1 MNDYTT
7 DEELSNK
14 IKEWWVKNGIAVMMS
29 VTLAIGSFGG
39 FTYWSSMKNQ
49 KAENLSIN
57 YSQLLMAFNESRF
70 DDAESLANAIIE
82 FDKSSNYA
90 TLSKLLLAKIKFEGG
105 DTSYAKNLLNQV
117 VVEGEEMGLDVVAR
131 ERLAKI
137 LLQENNTEE
146 ARLVLLNSNI
156 KPSHRSLELL
166 GDIYQKQ
173 GDIKA
178 AGEAYKEALTNYQKT
193 EQDTRYLLL
202 KINMLENTKTKDI
215 K

>member
-14 IKEWWVKNGIAVMMS
+14 IKEWWSKNGIAVILS

-39 FTYWSSMKNQ
+39 FTYWSSIKNQ

-57 YSQLLMAFNESRF
+57 YSQLLMAFNESRL

-117 VVEGEEMGLDVVAR
+117 MIEGQEIDLDIIAR
-131 ERLAKI
+131 ERLARI
-137 LLQENNTEE
+137 LLQENNTED
-146 ARLVLLNSNI
+146 ARLVLLNSNL
-156 KPSHRSLELL
+156 KPSDRSLELL
-166 GDIYQKQ
+166 GDIYQEQ
-173 GDIKA
+173 GDLKA
-178 AGEAYKEALTNYQKT
+178 ASEAYMEALTNYKKND
-193 EQDTRYLLL
+193 QDTRYLLL
-202 KINMLENTKTKDI
+202 KINMLENTKIKDI

>member
-14 IKEWWVKNGIAVMMS
+14 IREWWGKNGIAVMLS

-57 YSQLLMAFNESRF
+57 YSQLLMAFNESRI

-82 FDKSSNYA
+82 FDNNSNYA
-90 TLSKLLLAKIKFEGG
+90 ILSKLLLAKIKFEGG
-105 DTSYAKNLLNQV
+105 DTSSAKNLLNQV
-117 VVEGEEMGLDVVAR
+117 IVEGEKIELNIIAR
-131 ERLAKI
+131 ERLARI
-137 LLQENNTEE
+137 LLQENNAED
-146 ARLVLLNSNI
+146 ARLVLLNSNP
-156 KPSHRSLELL
+156 KPSDSSLELL
-166 GDIYQKQ
+166 GDIYQEQ
-173 GDIKA
+173 GDITAASKA
-178 AGEAYKEALTNYQKT
+178 YQEALTNYKNT
-193 EQDTRYLLL
+193 SQDTRYLLL
-202 KINMLENTKTKDI
+202 KINMLENIKVKDV

>member
-14 IKEWWVKNGIAVMMS
+14 IKEWWGKNGIAVIMS

-57 YSQLLMAFNESRF
+57 YSQLLMAFNERRL

-90 TLSKLLLAKIKFEGG
+90 TLSKLLLAKIKFEAG

-117 VVEGEEMGLDVVAR
+117 IIEGQEIDLDIIAR
-131 ERLAKI
+131 ERLARI
-137 LLQENNTEE
+137 LLQENNMED
-146 ARLVLLNSNI
+146 ARLVLLNSNL
-156 KPSHRSLELL
+156 KPSDRSLELL
-166 GDIYQKQ
+166 GDIYQEQ
-173 GDIKA
+173 GDLKA
-178 AGEAYKEALTNYQKT
+178 ASEAYMEALTNYK
-193 EQDTRYLLL
+193 ENDQDTRYLLL
-202 KINMLENTKTKDI
+202 KINMLENTKIKDI

>member
-1 MNDYTT
+1 
-7 DEELSNK
+7 
-14 IKEWWVKNGIAVMMS
+14 
-29 VTLAIGSFGG
+29 
-39 FTYWSSMKNQ
+39 MKNQ

-105 DTSYAKNLLNQV
+105 DTSYAKNLLKQV
-117 VVEGEEMGLDVVAR
+117 VVEGEEMGLDAVAR

-146 ARLVLLNSNI
+146 ARLVLLNSRI

-178 AGEAYKEALTNYQKT
+178 ASEAYKEALTNYQKT

-202 KINMLENTKTKDI
+202 KINMLENIKTKDV

>member
-14 IKEWWVKNGIAVMMS
+14 IKEWWVKNGLAVMMS
-29 VTLAIGSFGG
+29 VTLAVGSFGG

-117 VVEGEEMGLDVVAR
+117 IVEGEEMGLDSVAR
-131 ERLAKI
+131 DRLARI
-137 LLQENNTEE
+137 LLQENNTED
-146 ARLVLLNSNI
+146 ARLVLLNSDT
-156 KPSHRSLELL
+156 KPSDRSLELL
-166 GDIYQKQ
+166 GDIYQSE
-173 GDIKA
+173 GNLTA
-178 AGEAYKEALTNYQKT
+178 ASEAYNEALKNYQKT
-193 EQDTRYLLL
+193 DQDTRYLLL
-202 KINMLENTKTKDI
+202 KINMLENIKTKDV

>member
-90 TLSKLLLAKIKFEGG
+90 TLSKLLLAKIKFERG

-117 VVEGEEMGLDVVAR
+117 VIEGEEMGLDVVAR

-137 LLQENNTEE
+137 LLQENN
-146 ARLVLLNSNI
+146 NGSNPKDFEQMI
-156 KPSHRSLELL
+156 L
-166 GDIYQKQ
+166 D
-173 GDIKA
+173 
-178 AGEAYKEALTNYQKT
+178 AG
-193 EQDTRYLLL
+193 L
-202 KINMLENTKTKDI
+202 KITFTAQSRMYADKGIYYMEITHA
-215 K
+215 